1 VRDGVLLGVDK
12 RGRPI
17 LWHPLAVK
25 NAHMAVFGPMGS
37 GKSTLARTLII
48 RAMRYFRERHGYQPL
63 FLIVDPAGEY
73 RSVARELGG
82 EIVDMVGRKVNPL
95 LLEGASP
102 HERARFVAEMM
113 RYLKGLRGE
122 ETSVLKEAILECYA
136 RSGIDANDP
145 STWSKGLD
153 RDVTVSKVYGVLVER
168 LRASLGGPME
178 PVYRSVVDKLRDV
191 AEGARSFSR
200 TDLTVDELFSRG
212 GILCLSFR
220 DIYGQ
225 VSEDLQRVIVWTVL
239 QQLRDRLLAM
249 DVQEELRVMVV
260 MDEAHRF
267 IRVGEIVEGGVRVP
281 VEPPLS
287 LHLRDTRKFG
297 ASYVMI
303 THKPEDMPS
312 GTVELVGTT
321 IALGY
326 PDHNYAKVVQE
337 MMGLTPSQVD
347 QLLSS
352 ARGQG
357 FMKTSDDPR
366 PLFLTVLPE
375 RGALVRDALR
385 DRMALLGLAEEPAP
399 IETPAPEKAGAAAS
413 VTVETPKRAAPVM
426 EARAETP
433 TEPKVVAAAP
443 TAPIEIV
450 AKPAREEAGPREAFA
465 EALTQTPAAA
475 PVEEVESRFKPEP
488 AAPLEQR
495 PVIRVR
501 IVARPTAPARLSSA
515 STVTIQPRYRPMVRG
530 GGSA

>member
-1 VRDGVLLGVDK
+1 
-12 RGRPI
+12 
-17 LWHPLAVK
+17 
-25 NAHMAVFGPMGS
+25 
-37 GKSTLARTLII
+37 
-48 RAMRYFRERHGYQPL
+48 
-63 FLIVDPAGEY
+63 
-73 RSVARELGG
+73 
-82 EIVDMVGRKVNPL
+82 
-95 LLEGASP
+95 
-102 HERARFVAEMM
+102 
-113 RYLKGLRGE
+113 
-122 ETSVLKEAILECYA
+122 
-136 RSGIDANDP
+136 
-145 STWSKGLD
+145 
-153 RDVTVSKVYGVLVER
+153 
-168 LRASLGGPME
+168 
-178 PVYRSVVDKLRDV
+178 
-191 AEGARSFSR
+191 
-200 TDLTVDELFSRG
+200 
-212 GILCLSFR
+212 
-220 DIYGQ
+220 
-225 VSEDLQRVIVWTVL
+225 
-239 QQLRDRLLAM
+239 
-249 DVQEELRVMVV
+249 
-260 MDEAHRF
+260 
-267 IRVGEIVEGGVRVP
+267 
-281 VEPPLS
+281 
-287 LHLRDTRKFG
+287 
-297 ASYVMI
+297 MI

-450 AKPAREEAGPREAFA
+450 AEPAREEASPREAFA
-465 EALTQTPAAA
+465 EALTQTSVARVVERPEAPVAA